1 MNELNKKH
9 LMSSSHTKEVL
20 SNKDLALL
28 NDLHA
33 ALQNEKHHKS
43 FMMITILL
51 IFMVIFVIWAWNSNL
66 EEVTRG
72 QGSIIP
78 SSREQIIQ
86 TLDAGI
92 LKSMQVK
99 EGDIV
104 EKGQVLLTLDD
115 TRTSAILRESE
126 AKVANLEA
134 IRARL
139 KAEAYSTELSFP
151 EDLSTELVT
160 RETTVYKIRK
170 DALKSGIDNLQQ
182 SKALL
187 DREIS
192 ITKPIVAQ
200 GAMSA
205 VELLR
210 MERQSADIQLQ
221 IDEKKNKYLTEAGA
235 ELVKT
240 EAELAQARE
249 NMAGRADPVE
259 RALIRAPLRGI
270 VKNIRINTVGGV
282 ISAGQD
288 IMEIVPLEDQLL
300 VEAYISPRDVA
311 YVRAG
316 MPALVKLT
324 AYDYAIYGGLE
335 GVVTLVSPDT
345 LHDQK
350 RPSDL
355 KLNQDEA
362 FYRVLVTTQSSHLT
376 DKNGKELPVIP
387 GMIASVD
394 IKTGEK
400 TVFQYLIK
408 PITRM
413 KQALQER

>member
-1 MNELNKKH
+1 MNELNKKQVT
-9 LMSSSHTKEVL
+9 SPSHPKEAF

-33 ALQNEKHHKS
+33 ALQHEKHHKS
-43 FMMITILL
+43 FMMITMLL
-51 IFMVIFVIWAWNSNL
+51 IFLIIFVIWAWNSSL

-92 LKSMQVK
+92 LKSMEVK

-115 TRTSAILRESE
+115 TRSSAILRESE
-126 AKVANLEA
+126 AKVDNLEA

-139 KAEAYSTELSFP
+139 KAEAYSTELKFP
-151 EDLSTELVT
+151 EGLAADLVA
-160 RETTVYKIRK
+160 RETTVYNIRK
-170 DALKSGIDNLQQ
+170 EALESGIDNLQK

-187 DREIS
+187 DREIA
-192 ITKPIVAQ
+192 ITRPIVAQ

-210 MERQSADIQLQ
+210 MERQSADIQSQ
-221 IDEKKNKYLTEAGA
+221 INEKKNKYLTEASA

-311 YVRAG
+311 YVRTG

-335 GVVTLVSPDT
+335 GIVTLVSPDT

-387 GMIASVD
+387 GMIAGVD

>member
-9 LMSSSHTKEVL
+9 LMPSSHTKEVL

-92 LKSMQVK
+92 LKSMKVK

-151 EDLSTELVT
+151 EGLSTELVT

-235 ELVKT
+235 ELVKI

>member
-1 MNELNKKH
+1 MNESNKKYVTPPGH
-9 LMSSSHTKEVL
+9 SEETFSD
-20 SNKDLALL
+20 KDLALL

-33 ALQNEKHHKS
+33 ALQNEKHYKS
-43 FMMITILL
+43 FMMITMLL
-51 IFMVIFVIWAWNSNL
+51 SFLVIFVIWAWNSSL

-92 LKSMQVK
+92 LKSMEVK

-115 TRTSAILRESE
+115 TRSSAILRESE
-126 AKVANLEA
+126 VKVDNLEA

-139 KAEAYSTELSFP
+139 KAEAYSAELTFP
-151 EDLSTELVT
+151 EGLAADLVA
-160 RETTVYKIRK
+160 RETTVYNIRK
-170 DALKSGIDNLQQ
+170 EALESGINNLQK

-187 DREIS
+187 DREIA
-192 ITKPIVAQ
+192 ITRPIVAQ

-210 MERQSADIQLQ
+210 MERQSADIQSQ
-221 IDEKKNKYLTEAGA
+221 INEKKNKYLTEASA

-311 YVRAG
+311 YVRTG

-324 AYDYAIYGGLE
+324 AYDYAIYGGLD

-387 GMIASVD
+387 GMIAGVD

-413 KQALQER
+413 KQAMQER

>member
-1 MNELNKKH
+1 MNELNKKQVTPP
-9 LMSSSHTKEVL
+9 SHSKDAF

-33 ALQNEKHHKS
+33 ALQHEKHHKS
-43 FMMITILL
+43 FMMITMLL
-51 IFMVIFVIWAWNSNL
+51 IFLVIFVIWAWNSSL

-92 LKSMQVK
+92 LKSMEVK

-115 TRTSAILRESE
+115 TRSSAILRESE
-126 AKVANLEA
+126 AKVDNLEA

-139 KAEAYSTELSFP
+139 KAEAYSAELTFP
-151 EDLSTELVT
+151 EGLAADLVA
-160 RETTVYKIRK
+160 RETAVYNIRK
-170 DALKSGIDNLQQ
+170 EALESGISNLQK

-187 DREIS
+187 DREIA
-192 ITKPIVAQ
+192 ITRPIVAQ

-210 MERQSADIQLQ
+210 MERQSADIQSQ
-221 IDEKKNKYLTEAGA
+221 INEKKNKYLTEASA

-311 YVRAG
+311 YVRTG

-387 GMIASVD
+387 GMIAGVD

-413 KQALQER
+413 KQAMQER

>member
-9 LMSSSHTKEVL
+9 LMPSSHTKEVL

-151 EDLSTELVT
+151 EGLSTELVT

-249 NMAGRADPVE
+249 NMEGRADPVE

>member
-9 LMSSSHTKEVL
+9 LMPSSHTKEAL

-51 IFMVIFVIWAWNSNL
+51 IFLVIFVIWAWNSNL

-151 EDLSTELVT
+151 EGLSTELVT
-160 RETTVYKIRK
+160 RETTVYNIRK

-182 SKALL
+182 SKTLL
-187 DREIS
+187 DREIA

>member
-1 MNELNKKH
+1 
-9 LMSSSHTKEVL
+9 
-20 SNKDLALL
+20 
-28 NDLHA
+28 
-33 ALQNEKHHKS
+33 
-43 FMMITILL
+43 
-51 IFMVIFVIWAWNSNL
+51 
-66 EEVTRG
+66 
-72 QGSIIP
+72 
-78 SSREQIIQ
+78 
-86 TLDAGI
+86 
-92 LKSMQVK
+92 
-99 EGDIV
+99 
-104 EKGQVLLTLDD
+104 
-115 TRTSAILRESE
+115 
-126 AKVANLEA
+126 
-134 IRARL
+134 
-139 KAEAYSTELSFP
+139 
-151 EDLSTELVT
+151 
-160 RETTVYKIRK
+160 
-170 DALKSGIDNLQQ
+170 
-182 SKALL
+182 
-187 DREIS
+187 
-192 ITKPIVAQ
+192 
-200 GAMSA
+200 MSA

-210 MERQSADIQLQ
+210 MERQSADIQSQ
-221 IDEKKNKYLTEAGA
+221 INEKKNKYLTEASA

-311 YVRAG
+311 YVRTG

-335 GVVTLVSPDT
+335 GIVTLVSPDT

-387 GMIASVD
+387 GMIAGVD

>member
-9 LMSSSHTKEVL
+9 LMPSSHTKEVL

-33 ALQNEKHHKS
+33 ALQNEKHYKS

-151 EDLSTELVT
+151 EGLSTELVT

>member
-1 MNELNKKH
+1 MNELNKKQVT
-9 LMSSSHTKEVL
+9 SPSHPKEAF
-20 SNKDLALL
+20 SNKDLAL

-33 ALQNEKHHKS
+33 ALQHEKHHKS
-43 FMMITILL
+43 FMMITMLL
-51 IFMVIFVIWAWNSNL
+51 IFLIIFVIWAWNSSL

-92 LKSMQVK
+92 LKSMEVK

-115 TRTSAILRESE
+115 TRSSAILRESE
-126 AKVANLEA
+126 AKVDNLEA

-139 KAEAYSTELSFP
+139 KAEAYSTELKFP
-151 EDLSTELVT
+151 EGLAADLVA
-160 RETTVYKIRK
+160 RETTVYNIRK
-170 DALKSGIDNLQQ
+170 EALESGIDNLQK

-187 DREIS
+187 DREIA
-192 ITKPIVAQ
+192 ITRPIVAQ

-210 MERQSADIQLQ
+210 MERQSADIQSQ
-221 IDEKKNKYLTEAGA
+221 INEKKNKYLTEASA

-311 YVRAG
+311 YVRTG

-335 GVVTLVSPDT
+335 GIVTLVSPDT

-387 GMIASVD
+387 GMIAGVD

>member
-1 MNELNKKH
+1 MNELNKKQVT
-9 LMSSSHTKEVL
+9 SPSHPKEAF

-33 ALQNEKHHKS
+33 ALQHEKHHKS
-43 FMMITILL
+43 FMMITMLL
-51 IFMVIFVIWAWNSNL
+51 IFLIIFVIWAWNSSL

-92 LKSMQVK
+92 LKSMEVK

-115 TRTSAILRESE
+115 TRSSAILRESE
-126 AKVANLEA
+126 VKVDNLEA

-139 KAEAYSTELSFP
+139 KAEAYSIELKFP
-151 EDLSTELVT
+151 EGLATDLVE
-160 RETTVYKIRK
+160 RETTVYNIRK
-170 DALKSGIDNLQQ
+170 EALESGIDNLQK

-187 DREIS
+187 DREIA
-192 ITKPIVAQ
+192 ITRPIVAQ

-210 MERQSADIQLQ
+210 MERQSADIQSQ
-221 IDEKKNKYLTEAGA
+221 INEKKNKYLTEASA

-311 YVRAG
+311 YVRTG

-400 TVFQYLIK
+400 TVFRYLIK

>member
-151 EDLSTELVT
+151 EGLSTELVT
-160 RETTVYKIRK
+160 SETTVYKIRK

>member
-9 LMSSSHTKEVL
+9 LMPSSHTKEVL

-151 EDLSTELVT
+151 EGLSTELVT

-192 ITKPIVAQ
+192 ITKPIVAR

>member
-1 MNELNKKH
+1 
-9 LMSSSHTKEVL
+9 MSSSHTKEVL

-151 EDLSTELVT
+151 EGLSTELVT

-376 DKNGKELPVIP
+376 DKNEKELPVIP

>member
-1 MNELNKKH
+1 MNELNRKH
-9 LMSSSHTKEVL
+9 VIPSGHPEEAFSE
-20 SNKDLALL
+20 KDLALL

-43 FMMITILL
+43 FMMITMLL
-51 IFMVIFVIWAWNSNL
+51 IFLVILVIWAWNSSL

-92 LKSMQVK
+92 LKSMEVK

-115 TRTSAILRESE
+115 TRSSAILRESE
-126 AKVANLEA
+126 AKVDNLEA

-139 KAEAYSTELSFP
+139 KAEAYSAGLTFP
-151 EDLSTELVT
+151 EGLAADLVA
-160 RETTVYKIRK
+160 RETTVYNIRK
-170 DALKSGIDNLQQ
+170 EALESGINNLQK

-187 DREIS
+187 DREIA
-192 ITKPIVAQ
+192 ITRPIVAQ

-210 MERQSADIQLQ
+210 MERQSADIQSQ
-221 IDEKKNKYLTEAGA
+221 INEKKNKYLTEASA

-311 YVRAG
+311 YVRTG

-324 AYDYAIYGGLE
+324 AYDYAIYGGLD

-387 GMIASVD
+387 GMIAGVD

-413 KQALQER
+413 KQAMQER

>member
-9 LMSSSHTKEVL
+9 LMPSSHTKEVL

-104 EKGQVLLTLDD
+104 EKGQVLLMLDD

-151 EDLSTELVT
+151 EGLSTELVT